1 MKNIEQNLVPEAE
14 KRKKKKI
21 AVIGLICIVVLA
33 IISASWAFLIQ
44 PKFFPTIYWK
54 TYKSEKNGF
63 HVKYPR
69 NYQFTMGTRTDTDWK
84 YFPFFS
90 KTEKETF
97 SLKKETERTT
107 IRFTVYDNPEK
118 LSPREWQSWAHK
130 NNDRAIGTEG
140 ENNFDFFKD
149 TTINGLP
156 TIDFSFEEPVAS
168 DVLIGTSLILVK
180 NDKAFDISYTE
191 HNTPPDNENNKTVFD
206 LFLKSLQID

>member
-69 NYQFTMGTRTDTDWK
+69 DYQFTIGTRTDTDWK
-84 YFPFFS
+84 YAPFFS

-97 SLKKETERTT
+97 SLKKEIESTT
-107 IRFTVYDNPEK
+107 IRLTVYDNPEK
-118 LSPREWQSWAHK
+118 LNPREWNDWANK
-130 NNDRAIGTEG
+130 NNDRIIGVKE
-140 ENNFDFFKD
+140 EDDYLDFFKD
-149 TTINGLP
+149 VAVNDMPGIRFDADLP
-156 TIDFSFEEPVAS
+156 GQISSMVHVAK
-168 DVLIGTSLILVK
+168 DDRL
-180 NDKAFDISYTE
+180 FDIFYIE
-191 HNTPPDNENNKTVFD
+191 NLKNNKNNKNIFD